1 MSLKNLL
8 KIIHDGVIEGVFFDN
23 KQDILTLFVRI
34 DYEVRYEL
42 VFKGVLEYRVLDF
55 GKQNIIS
62 RVINYQKDNFC
73 HDEIFELLKWVSSNS
88 DSSTYWS
95 NDELRKIVEKIKSN
109 DLALL
114 YMEPSAGAE
123 IVILFL
129 DCIVKMRN

>member
-1 MSLKNLL
+1 MSLNNLL
-8 KIIHDGVIEGVFFDN
+8 KIIHDGVVEGVFFDN
-23 KQDILTLFVRI
+23 KEDILTLFVRI
-34 DYEVRYEL
+34 DCEVRYEL

-73 HDEIFELLKWVSSNS
+73 HDEIFELLKWVSSSS

-95 NDELRKIVEKIKSN
+95 NDELRKIVEKIKLN

-114 YMEPSAGAE
+114 YMEPSVGAE
-123 IVILFL
+123 IVILFS

>member
-1 MSLKNLL
+1 MSLNNLL
-8 KIIHDGVIEGVFFDN
+8 KIIHDGVVEGVFFDN
-23 KQDILTLFVRI
+23 KEDILTLFVRI
-34 DYEVRYEL
+34 DCEVRYEL

-73 HDEIFELLKWVSSNS
+73 HDEIFELLKWVSSSS

>member
-1 MSLKNLL
+1 MSLNNLL
-8 KIIHDGVIEGVFFDN
+8 KIIHDGVVEGVFFDN
-23 KQDILTLFVRI
+23 KEDILTLFVRI
-34 DYEVRYEL
+34 DCEVRYEL

-73 HDEIFELLKWVSSNS
+73 HDEIFELLKWVSSSS

-95 NDELRKIVEKIKSN
+95 NDELRKIVEKIKLN

-114 YMEPSAGAE
+114 YMEPSVGAE
-123 IVILFL
+123 IVILL
-129 DCIVKMRN
+129 SDCIVKMLS

>member
-1 MSLKNLL
+1 MSLNNLL
-8 KIIHDGVIEGVFFDN
+8 KIIHDGVVEGVFFDN
-23 KQDILTLFVRI
+23 KEDILTLFVRI
-34 DYEVRYEL
+34 DCEVRYEL

-73 HDEIFELLKWVSSNS
+73 HDEIFELLKWVSSSS

-95 NDELRKIVEKIKSN
+95 NDELRKIVEKIKLN

-114 YMEPSAGAE
+114 YMEPSVGAE
-123 IVILFL
+123 IVILFS
-129 DCIVKMRN
+129 DCIVKMLS

>member
-8 KIIHDGVIEGVFFDN
+8 KIIHDGVVEGVFFDN
-23 KQDILTLFVRI
+23 KEDILTLFVRI
-34 DYEVRYEL
+34 DCEVRYEL

-73 HDEIFELLKWVSSNS
+73 HDEIFELLKWVSSSS

-95 NDELRKIVEKIKSN
+95 NDELRKIVEKIKLN

-114 YMEPSAGAE
+114 YMEPSVGAE
-123 IVILFL
+123 IVILFS